1 MPKSLTVAEIAKQV
15 GGTLE
20 SGGDLVIRGVES
32 LQGAG
37 EGDLS
42 FLSEARNKKQ
52 LADCK
57 ATALLLPPA
66 VDAPAEMAV
75 PGVIRIKDTQT
86 AVAKVIGLL
95 DLEVRDHPFQGIHER
110 AFIDPAAELGD
121 NVGVGPSATICAGAR
136 IGDDCVLYPGAF
148 VGRDA
153 VLGDRTVLF
162 PNACVMRGCNVGS
175 DVTLHPGAI
184 IGAEGFGFHPT
195 PKGLVRLPQLGT
207 VVVEDGVSI
216 GAHTTVDRA
225 RFGATYVLRGTALDN
240 LVMLGHNVSVG
251 PHTIII
257 AQTGISGG
265 TKIGAHC
272 VVAGQVGIVGH
283 VEIGDGIMIGAK
295 SGVARSFKD
304 VRAISGYYATE
315 HREMKRFLAA
325 QRKVP
330 ELIERVKE
338 LEKRLS

>member
-1 MPKSLTVAEIAKQV
+1 MSKSLTVAEIAEQV

-20 SGGDLVIRGVES
+20 RGGDLVIRGVES
-32 LQGAG
+32 LEGAR
-37 EGDLS
+37 EGDIS
-42 FLSEARNKKQ
+42 FLSEVRNRKQ

-57 ATALLLPPA
+57 ATALLLPPV
-66 VDAPAEMAV
+66 VDAPDC
-75 PGVIRIKDTQT
+75 GVIRIKDTQT
-86 AVAKVIGLL
+86 AIAKVIGLL
-95 DLEVRDHPFQGIHER
+95 ELEVRDHPFVGIHER
-110 AFIDPAAELGD
+110 AYIDPAAELGD
-121 NVGVGPSATICAGAR
+121 NVGVGPYATICAGAK
-136 IGDDCVLYPGAF
+136 IGSDCVIYPGAF
-148 VGRDA
+148 IGRDA

-162 PNACVMRGCNVGS
+162 PNASVMRGCNVGN

-184 IGAEGFGFHPT
+184 VGAEGFGFHPT
-195 PKGLVRLPQLGT
+195 AEGLVRIPQLGT

-240 LVMLGHNVSVG
+240 LIMLGHNVSVG

-257 AQTGISGG
+257 AQTGVAGG

-295 SGVARSFKD
+295 SGVARSFHG